1 MAQEQYHIRIKGH
14 LGQQWSDW
22 FGGFTI
28 TNTENGEAVLSERV
42 ADQAA
47 LDEILIKVH
56 DLELPLIAV

>member
-14 LGQQWSDW
+14 LDQQWSDW
-22 FGGFTI
+22 FDGFTI

>member
-14 LGQQWSDW
+14 LGQQRSDW